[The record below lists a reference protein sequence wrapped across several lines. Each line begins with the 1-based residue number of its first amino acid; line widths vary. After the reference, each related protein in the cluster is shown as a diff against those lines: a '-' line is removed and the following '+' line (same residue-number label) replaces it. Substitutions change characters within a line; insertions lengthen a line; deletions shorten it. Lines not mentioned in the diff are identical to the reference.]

1 MGILLIMEV
10 KNLIGFPASD
20 GKTLGALLNEELC
33 NESWTQFNAAVAF
46 VKRSGVKHLA
56 ESIKSFSERGA
67 ANLVIG
73 LDLFGTSIE
82 GVETLSSSI
91 SNGEVWVYHN
101 ELTSTFHPK
110 LYVFSNESHA
120 LVIVGSG
127 NLTEGGLYTNEEIS
141 FQVEL
146 DLSVRSD
153 LKFYQDL
160 MVVFDSWSI
169 NAGECSMLLNDDS
182 LVTLIEHGYL
192 VPEKFVS
199 DKARVSISRSSTKSG
214 KEEAKSLF
222 GKKTVR
228 RPKDKLSKRKT
239 WKAPV
244 KEVIGETRWQLDTN
258 ESSVSYLMTLQ
269 QTDAGSGQTTPGKS
283 KRSPEIFI
291 PLAAKKAN
299 EAFWGWPDE
308 FVEDPVKTNK
318 LDRKEVPFLLKG
330 ERIIVNMMTW
340 PDKSDFRLRSSALR
354 DSGNVG
360 DIIKITQ
367 STVEGVSY
375 EVELITPLDEEF
387 EAYSDLCD
395 QNVRNSKKKWGYIS
409 KL

>member
-1 MGILLIMEV
+1 MGLLLIMDV

-20 GKTLGALLNEELC
+20 GKPLGTLLNEELC
-33 NESWTQFNAAVAF
+33 NGSWTQFNAAVAF

-56 ESIKSFSERGA
+56 ESMKSFDKRGVA
-67 ANLVIG
+67 KLVIG

-82 GVETLSSSI
+82 GVETLGSSI

-110 LYVFSNESHA
+110 LYVFSNETHA
-120 LVIVGSG
+120 LAIVGSG

-146 DLSVRSD
+146 DLSISSD
-153 LKFYQDL
+153 LKCYKNL
-160 MVVFDSWSI
+160 MVVFDSWGI
-169 NAGECSMLLNDDS
+169 NAGECSMLLTDDS

-199 DKARVSISRSSTKSG
+199 DKARVSVSRSSTKSD
-214 KEEAKSLF
+214 KVDSKSLF
-222 GKKTVR
+222 GKKVVS
-228 RPKDKLSKRKT
+228 RPKDKLSNRKIR
-239 WKAPV
+239 KAPV
-244 KEVIGETRWQLDTN
+244 KEIISDTHWKIN
-258 ESSVSYLMTLQ
+258 PSESSVSYLMTLQ

-308 FVEDPVKTNK
+308 FTEDPVKTNK
-318 LDRKEVPFLLKG
+318 LDRKEVPFLLEGK
-330 ERIIVNMMTW
+330 RITVNMMTW
-340 PDKSDFRLRSSALR
+340 PDKSDFRLRSSVLR

-375 EVELITPLDEEF
+375 DVEFITPLDEDF

-395 QNVRNSKKKWGYIS
+395 QEVRNSNKKWGYINN
-409 KL
+409 L